1 MTTAPPP
8 TPAARRWWL
17 WVVWAVGV
25 GAYVLAVANRTSL
38 AAVGVDTAV
47 RFDADASTLSLF
59 AVIQLA
65 VYSGMQVPVGLL
77 LDRFGSKPVMVLGML
92 VMASGQ
98 VIMAFATDVGVAIL
112 ARVLIGAGDAAIF
125 PGVLRV
131 VAAWFSERQAPL
143 VVQLTGI
150 IGQLGQLVSVIPLA
164 VLLRATTWTVA
175 FGALAGTCLLF
186 AVLMLAILNDRP
198 PGVEVQ
204 RKVVSSAD
212 LRQGFAESWRHPGT
226 RLGFWSHFTPPLSVN
241 AFILLWGYP
250 FLTVGEGLS
259 PAAASTVMSVIVIAG
274 LAAGPV
280 VGALSHR
287 HPLRRSRMLVLPI
300 IGAQVVVWLAVIAW
314 PVAAPLWL
322 LLLLAV
328 AIGLGGPA
336 SLVSFDHARAF
347 TPSHRLSTA
356 TGIIN
361 AGGFIAGLA
370 AILAIG
376 VAMDLQGAGTPD
388 TYSLEAFRVAFLTQ
402 LPLWTIGTVGI
413 VVERRRTRLLLGIDP
428 PREPRPPRGPRR
440 P

>member
-8 TPAARRWWL
+8 TPAVHRWWL
-17 WVVWAVGV
+17 WFVWIVGV
-25 GAYVLAVANRTSL
+25 GAYVLAVTNRTSL

-47 RFDADASTLSLF
+47 RFEADASTLSLF

-77 LDRFGSKPVMVLGML
+77 LDRFGSRPVMVLGML

-98 VIMAFATDVGVAIL
+98 LIMAFATDVGVAIV

-131 VAAWFSERQAPL
+131 VAAWFPARQAPL

-164 VLLRATTWTVA
+164 LLLHATTWTIA

-186 AVLMLAILNDRP
+186 AVLMLAVVSDRP
-198 PGVEVQ
+198 PGAIVE
-204 RKVVSSAD
+204 RRVVSSAD

-259 PAAASTVMSVIVIAG
+259 TAAASTVMSVIVIAG
-274 LAAGPV
+274 LVAGPV
-280 VGALSHR
+280 IGALSNR
-287 HPLRRSRMLVLPI
+287 HPMRRSRLLVLPI
-300 IGAQVVVWLAVIAW
+300 VWSQVAVWLAVILW
-314 PVAAPLWL
+314 PTAAPLWL
-322 LLLLAV
+322 LLLLAMV
-328 AIGLGGPA
+328 IGLGGPG
-336 SLVSFDHARAF
+336 SLVAFDHARTF

-388 TYSLEAFRVAFLTQ
+388 TYRLEAFRVAFLTQ
-402 LPLWTIGTVGI
+402 VPLWAIGITGI
-413 VVERRRTRLLLGIDP
+413 IVERRRTRRLLGIDP
-428 PREPRPPRGPRR
+428 PRAPRR
-440 P
+440 